1 LKENGKMQVVK
12 VWRDVEK
19 KGKERKMEVKM
30 RLMFIASGGGE
41 EKQSKS
47 WWPVRTCSCSGS
59 GKLELQTQGTG
70 YCWPGTACVK
80 KRC

>member
-30 RLMFIASGGGE
+30 RLMFIASEGGE

-47 WWPVRTCSCSGS
+47 WWPVCKCRCRCSGS
-59 GKLELQTQGTG
+59 DSDRLE
-70 YCWPGTACVK
+70 
-80 KRC
+80 